1 MQLKEYLPMRPYN
14 TPAIILRR
22 TNYGEADRVLSL
34 LTPERGKISAIA
46 KGVRKPKSKLAGGL
60 ELFAECSLT
69 IMEGRGDMGLVTSA
83 RLGHF
88 WRNILADY
96 DRMQFAYEAIKVTN
110 RATETVSEPEF
121 YYLLRD
127 ALCWAD
133 DLQLD
138 WRVIE
143 LCFRLRFTQLLGHG
157 LNIATDQGGQKLL
170 ADKKYHYSF
179 ADNAFF
185 QDAHGRFGSGHI
197 KLLRLASIKNP
208 VVLRQVSGVGGVIE
222 DCLWLVRTIE
232 T

>member
-1 MQLKEYLPMRPYN
+1 MRPYN
-14 TPAIILRR
+14 TQAIILRR
-22 TNYGEADRVLSL
+22 TNYGEADRVLSI

-60 ELFAECSLT
+60 ELFAECDVI
-69 IMEGRGDMGLVTSA
+69 IMEGRGGMGLVTSA

-88 WRNILADY
+88 WRNILTDY
-96 DRMQFAYEAIKVTN
+96 DRMQFAYEAIKITN

-127 ALCWAD
+127 TLAWAD

-138 WRVIE
+138 WRITE

-157 LNIATDQGGQKLL
+157 LNLAIDQAGQKLA
-170 ADKKYHYSF
+170 ADKKYYYSF

-185 QDAHGRFGSGHI
+185 QDDQGRFTSEHI

-208 VVLRQVSGVGGVIE
+208 VVLRQVSGVDEVID

-232 T
+232 S